1 MRAEDAITR
10 QIIAPSPDLDGLW
23 DSIVTSDDIKDRL
36 LRHAALALAVRGRL
50 PFTTTALHGLLLLHG
65 PPGTGKTTLARG
77 LVQQLADVVGGP
89 VRLIDV
95 NPHGLMSAE
104 HGQSQKLVSA
114 LLCEVIPG
122 YADDRIPTVVVL
134 DEVESMAVARS
145 EASLAANPVDV
156 HRATDAVLTALDDL
170 TAKHPHIVTVATSNF
185 TSGLD
190 EAFVSRADVAINV
203 PLPDADALAVIM
215 RDTLLGY
222 STAFPPL
229 AALAKAAALTRVA
242 AALVGVDGRA
252 ARKVVADAAARRLE
266 TAMDPGKL
274 TIDDLIAATKHRDID
289 RPEAR
294 RGAA

>member
-1 MRAEDAITR
+1 
-10 QIIAPSPDLDGLW
+10 
-23 DSIVTSDDIKDRL
+23 
-36 LRHAALALAVRGRL
+36 
-50 PFTTTALHGLLLLHG
+50 
-65 PPGTGKTTLARG
+65 
-77 LVQQLADVVGGP
+77 
-89 VRLIDV
+89 
-95 NPHGLMSAE
+95 MSAE

-190 EAFVSRADVAINV
+190 EAFVSRADFAINV

-222 STAFPPL
+222 SAAFPPDRS
-229 AALAKAAALTRVA
+229 AGHEPGAEASGDRAR
-242 AALVGVDGRA
+242 GSRRSSSPQGR
-252 ARKVVADAAARRLE
+252 RR
-266 TAMDPGKL
+266 
-274 TIDDLIAATKHRDID
+274 
-289 RPEAR
+289 R
-294 RGAA
+294 RRTPT